1 MVQFFNTKVE
11 KKIEKNG
18 KKKMKIEGQSYK
30 TIWFENNLV
39 KIIDQTKLP
48 HRFVIKDLKTVKDSI
63 NAIKTMEV
71 RGAPL
76 IGATAAYGLVLSII
90 EDNDLS
96 FLKKSSE
103 ELIASRPTAINLKW
117 AVERMMKKLTGINE
131 KDILK
136 VALEEAKA
144 IKEEDEEFC
153 KKIGLN
159 VLQIIEE
166 ISNKKKDIVNIL
178 THCNAG
184 WLATIDWGTATSP
197 IYHAHQKGIKVHVW
211 VDETRP
217 RNQGANLTSYELNE
231 EGISNTVITDNA
243 GGILMQRG
251 QVDMCIVGTD
261 RTLSNGD
268 VCNKIGTYLKALS
281 AKDNNVPFYVAL
293 PSSTIDW
300 SIKDHK
306 QIPIEERNS
315 EELSYVEGIDEN
327 NEIKKVRIYPQ
338 KSKSLNLAFDVT
350 PAKLVTG
357 LITEKGICEA
367 SEKGLKG
374 LFK

>member
-1 MVQFFNTKVE
+1 
-11 KKIEKNG
+11 
-18 KKKMKIEGQSYK
+18 MKIEGKEYR
-30 TIWFENNLV
+30 TIWFENNVV

-48 HRFVIKDLKTVKDSI
+48 HQFIIKDLKTVKDSI

-76 IGATAAYGLVLSII
+76 IGATAAYGLVLAII
-90 EDNDLS
+90 ENNDQS

-103 ELIASRPTAINLKW
+103 DLINSRPTAINLKW
-117 AVERMMKKLTGINE
+117 AVDRMMKKLSGVNS
-131 KDILK
+131 DQILNI
-136 VALEEAKA
+136 ALNEAKE
-144 IKEEDEEFC
+144 ICEEDVKFC
-153 KKIGLN
+153 ENIGLN
-159 VLQIIEE
+159 GLKIIEE
-166 ISNKKKDIVNIL
+166 IYKKKKDTVNIL

-197 IYHAHQKGIKVHVW
+197 IYHAHKKGIPVHIW
-211 VDETRP
+211 ADETRP

-231 EGISNTVITDNA
+231 EKIPNTVIADNT

-251 QVDMCIVGTD
+251 EVDMCIVGTD
-261 RTLSNGD
+261 RTLSTGD
-268 VCNKIGTYLKALS
+268 VCNKIGTYLKALA

-300 SIKDHK
+300 NIKDYK
-306 QIPIEERNS
+306 DIPIEERNS
-315 EELSYVEGIDEN
+315 EELSHIEGLDEN
-327 NEIKKVRIYPQ
+327 NNVKKIKIYPK
-338 KSKSLNLAFDVT
+338 KSKAMNLAFDIT
-350 PAKLVTG
+350 PAKYVTA

-367 SEKGLKG
+367 SEKGLKR

>member
-1 MVQFFNTKVE
+1 MN
-11 KKIEKNG
+11 ING
-18 KKKMKIEGQSYK
+18 KAFR
-30 TIWFENNLV
+30 TIWFDNNIV

-48 HRFVIKDLKTVKDSI
+48 HQFIIKELKTVKDAI
-63 NAIKTMEV
+63 LAIKNMEV

-90 EDNDLS
+90 EKNDQS

-103 ELIASRPTAINLKW
+103 DLIKSRPTAINLKW
-117 AVERMMKKLTGINE
+117 AVDRMMKKLSGVNSE
-131 KDILK
+131 EILNI
-136 VALEEAKA
+136 A
-144 IKEEDEEFC
+144 IKEAKNICEEDVGFC
-153 KKIGLN
+153 KNIGVNGLK
-159 VLQIIEE
+159 IIEE
-166 ISNKKKDIVNIL
+166 ISKKKKDTINIL

-197 IYHAHQKGIKVHVW
+197 IYHAHKKGIKVHVW

-231 EGISNTVITDNA
+231 EGISNTIITDNA

-268 VCNKIGTYLKALS
+268 VCNKIGTYLKAL
-281 AKDNNVPFYVAL
+281 AAHDNKVPFYVAL

-300 SIKDHK
+300 NIKNSKD
-306 QIPIEERNS
+306 IPIEERNS
-315 EELSYVEGIDEN
+315 EELSHVEGLDKN
-327 NEIKKVRIYPQ
+327 NKLTKVLIYPK
-338 KSKSLNLAFDVT
+338 KSQSMNLAFDIT
-350 PAKLVTG
+350 PAKYVTG
-357 LITEKGICEA
+357 LITEKGVCNA
-367 SEKGLKG
+367 SKEGLES